1 MATQPA
7 HPTGP
12 RYLDPII
19 GQRVQPTTV
28 RKYRKALLPFLSFTT
43 EHRHWPETSGEFDDL
58 LCEWRHSRSINKA
71 AFESTVAAVEFALP
85 RFRGQLPWCRALI
98 HSWAIVHVPQHKVPM
113 GEGPAVYI
121 GVHIAARGHPRL
133 GAGLVIQQA
142 VGLRPSELLGLW
154 GRDVVLPEDRADA
167 AAVDFA
173 VLGLGIR
180 SGTKAKR
187 PQSVILRGSKKV
199 ALVRWLR
206 STCVSD
212 EPLIGYSYE
221 QMRRLLARTVSE
233 LGLAEIGWSAH
244 SPRAGFASDL
254 VSKGVPILTIKDLG
268 RWVSEASAR
277 TYIDVTASSSILVTF
292 RTRHLTAARAYACQH
307 LLTFFN
313 DAVQF
318 ERLPASPAC
327 VLRGHAAKGLEV
339 QPDHHAVRSA
349 DRGHSF
355 VDGTFSV
362 SVHEIDE
369 FPVAE
374 RGSGG
379 DAAATPV
386 GTARGRGQCRGRGQ
400 GQGDRQVAQGRG
412 RGRSRLSQ
420 RR

>member
-1 MATQPA
+1 M
-7 HPTGP
+7 
-12 RYLDPII
+12 
-19 GQRVQPTTV
+19 
-28 RKYRKALLPFLSFTT
+28 
-43 EHRHWPETSGEFDDL
+43 
-58 LCEWRHSRSINKA
+58 
-71 AFESTVAAVEFALP
+71 
-85 RFRGQLPWCRALI
+85 
-98 HSWAIVHVPQHKVPM
+98 
-113 GEGPAVYI
+113 
-121 GVHIAARGHPRL
+121 
-133 GAGLVIQQA
+133 
-142 VGLRPSELLGLW
+142 
-154 GRDVVLPEDRADA
+154 
-167 AAVDFA
+167 
-173 VLGLGIR
+173 LGLGIR

-206 STCVSD
+206 STCAATD
-212 EPLIGYSYE
+212 PLIGYSYE

-254 VSKGVPILTIKDLG
+254 VAKGVPILTIKDLG

-292 RTRHLTAARAYACQH
+292 RTRHLTAAMAYACQH
-307 LLTFFN
+307 LLTFFS

-327 VLRGHAAKGLEV
+327 VVRGHAAEGLQV
-339 QPDHHAVRSA
+339 QPDHHALRSA

-386 GTARGRGQCRGRGQ
+386 GTTRGRGQCRGRGQ

-412 RGRSRLSQ
+412 RWRSRLSQ